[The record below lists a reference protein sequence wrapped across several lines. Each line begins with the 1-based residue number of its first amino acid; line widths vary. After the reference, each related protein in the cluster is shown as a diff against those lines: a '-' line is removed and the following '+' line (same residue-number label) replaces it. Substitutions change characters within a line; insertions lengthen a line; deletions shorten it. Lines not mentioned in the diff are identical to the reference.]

1 MKLLII
7 SAGPVLAQIKN
18 KYGHATDWISNL
30 VNSTNIEIDICN
42 IYDNEDFDQSSYD
55 GWIITGSASSV
66 LDNLNWIKKL
76 KDKIIEADNNSIPVW
91 GICFGHQIISEALGG
106 NVMHNDKGWE
116 LGSYKIEI
124 NKTGILSKLFDGIDK
139 NDYFYFSHQDI
150 VSRLPKNAIKLA
162 ENNMGIQSFSIN
174 NTIFGVQFHPEFN
187 LKIMDQYV
195 KIRYEKGIISNYNPV
210 LESKSSFKIISN
222 FIEIIK
228 GRM

>member
-1 MKLLII
+1 MSLDQNLSKILIVDFGSQFTQLIARRIREIGVFSEII
-7 SAGPVLAQIKN
+7 SHKKVKIKDIDQTVKGIILSGGPLNVYQINKYSFDKKILQLNIPVL
-18 KYGHATDWISNL
+18 
-30 VNSTNIEIDICN
+30 
-42 IYDNEDFDQSSYD
+42 
-55 GWIITGSASSV
+55 
-66 LDNLNWIKKL
+66 
-76 KDKIIEADNNSIPVW
+76 

-106 NVMHNDKGWE
+106 NVTHNDKGWE

-124 NKTGILSKLFDGIDK
+124 NKTGLLSKLFDGIDK

-150 VSRLPKNAIKLA
+150 VSKLPKNAIELA

-174 NTIFGVQFHPEFN
+174 NIIFGVQFHPEFN
-187 LKIMDQYV
+187 VKIMDQYV
-195 KIRYEKGIISNYNPV
+195 KIRYKKGIISNYNPV